1 MRTLLKSI
9 GKALILL
16 LALGVSIEFHAQALR
31 SVTIVSEPE
40 ASVWVDGV
48 LYGKTDGDGK
58 LTIRTISPGRKSI
71 RVRAD
76 GFSESTKLLLPT
88 QKGDFAVTL
97 TKTRNGAEL
106 AFQEGERQSTLDR
119 TKAAEAYRK
128 ALAANP
134 QYVAAHIGLIRL
146 MADGRDH
153 DGALAAIRNLKK
165 VSLRNAEASAIE
177 GRIYKDLG
185 DEPKAIAA
193 FKRAIIEGRGF
204 QPEAYAGIGLLYKE
218 RAEALGDE
226 DEAAVNTVN
235 AEAAKN
241 LLIAAKQLSGAPD
254 AMIIYQLI
262 GRIHEDQK
270 KYKEAI
276 AVYEEFLRVFP
287 ESDEAEAVRSFI
299 VQIKKEMAGP
309 N

>member
-1 MRTLLKSI
+1 MAILLKSI
-9 GKALILL
+9 GKAFVLL
-16 LALGVSIEFHAQALR
+16 LAFGAAIEFRAQVLR
-31 SVTIVSEPE
+31 SVTVISEPD

-48 LYGKTDGDGK
+48 LYGKTDSEGR
-58 LTIRTISPGRKSI
+58 LTIKTVSPGRKSI

-76 GFSESTKLLLPT
+76 GFSEITKPLLPT
-88 QKGDFAVTL
+88 FKGDLAVTL
-97 TKTRNGAEL
+97 TKTANAAEL
-106 AFQEGERQSTLDR
+106 AFQEGERQSSLDR
-119 TKAAEAYRK
+119 AKAAEAYRK

-134 QYVAAHIGLIRL
+134 KYVAAHIGLIRSL
-146 MADGRDH
+146 ADGRDH
-153 DGALAAIRNLKK
+153 DGALAAIQNLKN
-165 VSLRNAEASAIE
+165 VNSRNSEASAIE
-177 GRIYKDLG
+177 GRIYKDMG

-204 QPEAYAGIGLLYKE
+204 QPEAYAGLGLLYKE
-218 RAEALGDE
+218 RAEALGDA
-226 DEAAVNTVN
+226 DETAVNAAI

-276 AVYEEFLRVFP
+276 AVYEEFLRIFP
-287 ESDEAEAVRSFI
+287 DSDEAEAVRSFI

-309 N
+309 E